1 MGGFAK
7 LLLERNDDNN
17 KKKDYINLLSKYYED
32 DLKNT
37 KYEIPLIFIIKEEEK
52 LLYKKI
58 EIQGDNKKSNDYLKQ
73 IKEALNLPNDVEQ
86 DI

>member
-32 DLKNT
+32 NLKNT
-37 KYEIPLIFIIKEEEK
+37 KYEIPLIFIKKKKNYYIKRLK
-52 LLYKKI
+52 YKAI
-58 EIQGDNKKSNDYLKQ
+58 IKSLM
-73 IKEALNLPNDVEQ
+73 I
-86 DI
+86 I